1 MKYLNLEE
9 RFVSEGKQVG
19 DLYRFMNIGDLLA
32 SLDRNFHAS
41 SLFDISNDK
50 YDLYNLSKY
59 SGYINKNYNSFICFT
74 RDKEYFRNYKHK
86 NIPYNFV
93 RCVFDGDKLSDKYRI
108 SPIDYQMLHFSN
120 IVFKDIYKNR
130 DINYI
135 YKNKLSHTKKDKKEN
150 NPTMK
155 MINKSYY
162 NGDVEDFS
170 EREER
175 IWFISNKDG
184 INNFTSYLKRID
196 ILFDFVYVFDD
207 ISLEKSILKT
217 TSGKEYNNISSFL
230 KNFCLNVNSKNIFQT
245 IDVFKEMVKYY
256 NKSIDVLLLKY

>member
-32 SLDRNFHAS
+32 SLDKNFHKS

-50 YDLYNLSKY
+50 YNIYDLSKY

-74 RDKEYFRNYKHK
+74 RDSEYFRNDKHK
-86 NIPYNFV
+86 NIPFNFV
-93 RCVFDGDKLSDKYRI
+93 RCVFDGDKLSNKYRI
-108 SPIDYQMLHFSN
+108 SPIDYQMLHFSS
-120 IVFKDIYKNR
+120 IDFDTR
-130 DINYI
+130 
-135 YKNKLSHTKKDKKEN
+135 HKKDKEQNK
-150 NPTMK
+150 PILTL
-155 MINKSYY
+155 INKSYY
-162 NGDVEDFS
+162 KGDIEDFS